1 MNGDRG
7 APPESHRGVLL
18 TVQYDGTD
26 FRGWQV
32 QPGQRTV
39 QSTLTEAVERMV
51 RHPIT
56 PRGTS
61 RTDSGVHARALPVAF
76 DTWRPISADGF
87 TRGLNSLLP
96 SDCAVIDARD
106 VPLGYRPRDA
116 AVAKTYTYRYQVGPV
131 RRPLRARTSWFLR
144 RRAFDHA
151 AFAEACGELLG
162 EHDFT
167 SFRAADCDA
176 RSPIRFIHRVEASPE
191 DEDRIVAL
199 TITGNAFL
207 RNMVRIIAGT
217 LAEVALGQRSP
228 ASVGDALRARDR
240 RAAGPTAPPGGL
252 TLTAVHF
259 EGYPRL
265 GKPDYSP
272 FESAIADAPSGG
284 DPGHPIAQPVNH
296 PEDG

>member
-1 MNGDRG
+1 MTER
-7 APPESHRGVLL
+7 ARHRGVLL

-26 FRGWQV
+26 FHGWQV

-39 QSTLTEAVERMV
+39 QTTLTEAIERMV

-76 DTWRPISADGF
+76 DTFRPISADGF
-87 TRGLNSLLP
+87 MRGLNSLLP
-96 SDCAVIDARD
+96 ADCAVVDARE
-106 VPLGYRPRDA
+106 VPWGFRPRDA
-116 AVAKTYTYRYQVGPV
+116 AVAKTYTYRYQTGPV

-144 RRAFDHA
+144 RRYFDHA
-151 AFAEACGELLG
+151 ALAAACGELVG

-176 RSPIRFIHRVEASPE
+176 RSAVRHIHRIDVSPE
-191 DEDRIVAL
+191 DEDRVVTL

-217 LAEVALGQRSP
+217 LAQVALGQRTA
-228 ASVGDALRARDR
+228 ASVGDAIRARDR

-252 TLTAVHF
+252 TLTTVHF

-265 GKPDYSP
+265 GKPDYTP
-272 FESAIADAPSGG
+272 VDEAVAIGPGG
-284 DPGHPIAQPVNH
+284 DGSDDLR
-296 PEDG
+296 EDG